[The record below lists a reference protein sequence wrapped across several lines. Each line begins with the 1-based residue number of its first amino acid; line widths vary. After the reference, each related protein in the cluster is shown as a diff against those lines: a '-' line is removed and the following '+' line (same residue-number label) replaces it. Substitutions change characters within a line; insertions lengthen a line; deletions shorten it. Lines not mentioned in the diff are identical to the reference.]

1 MCWCKQVTK
10 SFSSLLFWPSCSVVY
25 AYLLP
30 WLRRSLLLK
39 VADLQRS
46 RITMTKGDEGTA
58 DDMDDDMNMMTP
70 KQAVV
75 RQWC

>member
-1 MCWCKQVTK
+1 M
-10 SFSSLLFWPSCSVVY
+10 Y